1 MTKQASETFT
11 CPMHPQVEQAVFG
24 DCPLCGMA
32 LEPKDAPPA
41 TDAPNPEAVDFRRR
55 LLVACALAAPLMILH
70 LAPPLRESIGARAAL
85 WIEFAL
91 ATPVVFW
98 CGWPFLLRGARS
110 FVTGNLNMFS
120 LIGLGV
126 AAAWIFSAAAV
137 VAPGIFPSAFRGVDG
152 EVGAYFESAAMIIAL
167 VLLGQILE
175 LGARER
181 AGAAIRALL
190 DLTPKT
196 ARLVRP
202 DGGEEEIP
210 LAQARVGDC
219 LRARPGESIP
229 VDGEV
234 VEGRSAVDESMLS
247 GESIP
252 VEKSAGDFV
261 VGGSLNGDGGLVIE
275 ARRVGSETTLARI
288 VAMVAAAQRSRAPIQ
303 KVADAVAAWFVPA
316 VAAAAVLS
324 FLGWLI
330 WGPAP
335 AAGYGLVAAIS
346 VLIIACPCALGL
358 AAPVSVMTAVG
369 RGAQSGIL
377 IKNAET
383 LERFA
388 KTDTLVIDKTGTLT
402 LGKPRLAAVLPAAGF
417 DEAEL
422 LAVAAALERGSNH
435 PLAAAIVD
443 GAAARGISPAA
454 AADFQ
459 SIAGEG
465 VVGVV
470 GGRRCALGNAKM
482 AARFGLDGE
491 ALSRAVDARRGRDG
505 DVGGR
510 RRALG
515 GDDWGGR
522 SDQRIRGGGD
532 CGFARI
538 GISDHHG
545 DGRRAAHGAGGGGE
559 VGNRGRTGGAFA
571 SRQGG
576 TCRRFAGARAVGG
589 DGRRRRE
596 RRPGVG
602 ARGRGHC
609 DGRGGGRGDRG
620 GGRRFGE
627 RRLGGVGA
635 RASLG
640 AGGAFEHSAKLVFR
654 ADIQR
659 AGDSD
664 CGGSFV
670 SVFRRFV
677 VADRGRGG
685 DEHVVGFCRRQR
697 AAPARGENRRLI
709 RRLFCACFA
718 VRDPTDDE
726 QNNGI
731 NHLRTKNAR
740 HRNRNQRRNCPRC
753 FRSPSARD
761 S

>member
-11 CPMHPQVEQAVFG
+11 CPMHPQVEQAGFG

-41 TDAPNPEAVDFRRR
+41 TDAPNPEAIDFRRR
-55 LLVACALAAPLMILH
+55 LLVACALSAPLMILH

-110 FVTGNLNMFS
+110 FATGNLNMFS

-137 VAPGIFPSAFRGVDG
+137 VAPEIFPSAFRGVDG

-210 LAQARVGDC
+210 LAQARVGDR
-219 LRARPGESIP
+219 LRARSGESIP

-324 FLGWLI
+324 FLSWLI

-465 VVGVV
+465 VVGIV

-491 ALSRAVDARRGRDG
+491 ALSRAVDARRDAGET
-505 DVGGR
+505 VML
-510 RRALG
+510 AVV
-515 GDDWGGR
+515 
-522 SDQRIRGGGD
+522 
-532 CGFARI
+532 
-538 GISDHHG
+538 
-545 DGRRAAHGAGGGGE
+545 DGRWAGMIGVADPIKESAAAAIADL
-559 VGNRGRTGGAFA
+559 RGLGFSIIMATGDEPRT
-571 SRQGG
+571 
-576 TCRRFAGARAVGG
+576 ARAVAAKLGIADARAG
-589 DGRRRRE
+589 LSPADKAGL
-596 RRPGVG
+596 VADLQ
-602 ARGRGHC
+602 ARGRSVAMAG
-609 DGRGGGRGDRG
+609 DGVNDAPALARADAGIAMGAGADAAIEAAGVALAKGDLAALARA
-620 GGRRFGE
+620 
-627 RRLGGVGA
+627 RRLA
-635 RASLG
+635 RAALSNIRQNLFFALIYNALG
-640 AGGAFEHSAKLVFR
+640 IPIAAGVLYPFFGVLLSPIVAAAAMSM
-654 ADIQR
+654 
-659 AGDSD
+659 S
-664 CGGSFV
+664 SV
-670 SVFRRFV
+670 SV
-677 VADRGRGG
+677 
-685 DEHVVGFCRRQR
+685 VGNALRLR
-697 AAPARGENRRLI
+697 AAKIDG
-709 RRLFCACFA
+709 
-718 VRDPTDDE
+718 
-726 QNNGI
+726 
-731 NHLRTKNAR
+731 
-740 HRNRNQRRNCPRC
+740 
-753 FRSPSARD
+753 
-761 S
+761 

>member
-11 CPMHPQVEQAVFG
+11 CPMHPQVEQAGFG

-41 TDAPNPEAVDFRRR
+41 TDAPNPEAIDFRRR
-55 LLVACALAAPLMILH
+55 LLVACALSAPLMILH

-491 ALSRAVDARRGRDG
+491 ALSRAVDARRDAGET
-505 DVGGR
+505 VML
-510 RRALG
+510 AVV
-515 GDDWGGR
+515 
-522 SDQRIRGGGD
+522 
-532 CGFARI
+532 
-538 GISDHHG
+538 
-545 DGRRAAHGAGGGGE
+545 DGRWAGMIGVADPIKESAAAAIADL
-559 VGNRGRTGGAFA
+559 RGLGFRIIMATGDEPRT
-571 SRQGG
+571 
-576 TCRRFAGARAVGG
+576 ARAVAAKLGIADARAG
-589 DGRRRRE
+589 LSPADKAGL
-596 RRPGVG
+596 VADLQ
-602 ARGRGHC
+602 ARGRSVAMAG
-609 DGRGGGRGDRG
+609 DGVNDAPALARADAGIAMGAGADAAIEAAGVALAKGDLAALARA
-620 GGRRFGE
+620 
-627 RRLGGVGA
+627 RRLA
-635 RASLG
+635 RAALSNIRQNLFFALIYNALG
-640 AGGAFEHSAKLVFR
+640 IPIAAGVLYPFFGVLLSPIVAAAAMSM
-654 ADIQR
+654 
-659 AGDSD
+659 S
-664 CGGSFV
+664 SV
-670 SVFRRFV
+670 SV
-677 VADRGRGG
+677 
-685 DEHVVGFCRRQR
+685 VGNALRLR
-697 AAPARGENRRLI
+697 AAKIDG
-709 RRLFCACFA
+709 
-718 VRDPTDDE
+718 
-726 QNNGI
+726 
-731 NHLRTKNAR
+731 
-740 HRNRNQRRNCPRC
+740 
-753 FRSPSARD
+753 
-761 S
+761 

>member
-110 FVTGNLNMFS
+110 FATGNLNMFS

-229 VDGEV
+229 VDGQV

-316 VAAAAVLS
+316 VAVAAVLS

-470 GGRRCALGNAKM
+470 GDRRCALGNAKM

-491 ALSRAVDARRGRDG
+491 ALSRAVDARRDAGET
-505 DVGGR
+505 VML
-510 RRALG
+510 AVV
-515 GDDWGGR
+515 
-522 SDQRIRGGGD
+522 
-532 CGFARI
+532 
-538 GISDHHG
+538 
-545 DGRRAAHGAGGGGE
+545 DGRWAGMIGVADPIKESAAAAIADL
-559 VGNRGRTGGAFA
+559 RGLGFSIIMATGDEPRT
-571 SRQGG
+571 
-576 TCRRFAGARAVGG
+576 ARAVAAKLGIADARAG
-589 DGRRRRE
+589 LSPADKAGL
-596 RRPGVG
+596 VADLQ
-602 ARGRGHC
+602 ARGRSVAMAG
-609 DGRGGGRGDRG
+609 DGVNDAPALARADAGIAMGAGADAAIEAAGVALAKGDLAALARA
-620 GGRRFGE
+620 
-627 RRLGGVGA
+627 RRLA
-635 RASLG
+635 RAALSNIRQNLFFALIYNALG
-640 AGGAFEHSAKLVFR
+640 IPIAAGILYPFFGVLLSPIVAAAAMSM
-654 ADIQR
+654 
-659 AGDSD
+659 S
-664 CGGSFV
+664 SV
-670 SVFRRFV
+670 SV
-677 VADRGRGG
+677 
-685 DEHVVGFCRRQR
+685 VGNALRLR
-697 AAPARGENRRLI
+697 AVKIDG
-709 RRLFCACFA
+709 
-718 VRDPTDDE
+718 
-726 QNNGI
+726 
-731 NHLRTKNAR
+731 
-740 HRNRNQRRNCPRC
+740 
-753 FRSPSARD
+753 
-761 S
+761 

>member
-55 LLVACALAAPLMILH
+55 LLVACALSAPLMILH

-110 FVTGNLNMFS
+110 FATGNLNMFS

-303 KVADAVAAWFVPA
+303 KVADAAAAWFVPA

-454 AADFQ
+454 ATDFQ

-491 ALSRAVDARRGRDG
+491 ALSRAVDARRDAGET
-505 DVGGR
+505 VML
-510 RRALG
+510 AVV
-515 GDDWGGR
+515 
-522 SDQRIRGGGD
+522 
-532 CGFARI
+532 
-538 GISDHHG
+538 
-545 DGRRAAHGAGGGGE
+545 DGRWAGMIGVADPIKESAAAAIADL
-559 VGNRGRTGGAFA
+559 RGLGFRIIMATGDEPRT
-571 SRQGG
+571 
-576 TCRRFAGARAVGG
+576 ARAVAAKLGIADARAG
-589 DGRRRRE
+589 LSPADKAGL
-596 RRPGVG
+596 VADLQ
-602 ARGRGHC
+602 ARGRSVAMAG
-609 DGRGGGRGDRG
+609 DGVNDAPALARADAGIAMGAGADAAIEAAGVALAKGDLAALARA
-620 GGRRFGE
+620 
-627 RRLGGVGA
+627 RRLA
-635 RASLG
+635 RAALSNIRQNLFFALIYNALG
-640 AGGAFEHSAKLVFR
+640 IPIAAGVLYPFFGVLLSPIVAAAAMSM
-654 ADIQR
+654 
-659 AGDSD
+659 S
-664 CGGSFV
+664 SV
-670 SVFRRFV
+670 SV
-677 VADRGRGG
+677 
-685 DEHVVGFCRRQR
+685 VGNALRLR
-697 AAPARGENRRLI
+697 AAKIDG
-709 RRLFCACFA
+709 
-718 VRDPTDDE
+718 
-726 QNNGI
+726 
-731 NHLRTKNAR
+731 
-740 HRNRNQRRNCPRC
+740 
-753 FRSPSARD
+753 
-761 S
+761 

>member
-1 MTKQASETFT
+1 MTKHTSGTFT

-55 LLVACALAAPLMILH
+55 LLVACALSAPLMILH

-110 FVTGNLNMFS
+110 FATGNLNMFS

-137 VAPGIFPSAFRGVDG
+137 VAPGVFPSAFRGVDG

-219 LRARPGESIP
+219 LRACPGESIP

-303 KVADAVAAWFVPA
+303 KVADAAAAWFVPA

-324 FLGWLI
+324 FLGWLV

-417 DEAEL
+417 DESEL
-422 LAVAAALERGSNH
+422 LTVAAALERGSNH

-454 AADFQ
+454 ATDFQ

-465 VVGVV
+465 VVGIV
-470 GGRRCALGNAKM
+470 GNRRCALGNAKM

-491 ALSRAVDARRGRDG
+491 ALSRAVDARRDAGETVMLAVVDGR
-505 DVGGR
+505 
-510 RRALG
+510 
-515 GDDWGGR
+515 WGGMIGVADPIKESAAAAIADLR
-522 SDQRIRGGGD
+522 GLGFRIIMATGD
-532 CGFARI
+532 
-538 GISDHHG
+538 
-545 DGRRAAHGAGGGGE
+545 E
-559 VGNRGRTGGAFA
+559 PRT
-571 SRQGG
+571 
-576 TCRRFAGARAVGG
+576 ARAVAAKLGIADARAG
-589 DGRRRRE
+589 LSPADKAE
-596 RRPGVG
+596 LVADLQ
-602 ARGRGHC
+602 ARGRSVAMAG
-609 DGRGGGRGDRG
+609 DGVNDAPALARADAGIAMGAGADAAIEAAGVALAKGDLAALARA
-620 GGRRFGE
+620 
-627 RRLGGVGA
+627 RRLA
-635 RASLG
+635 RAALSNIRQNLFFALIYNALG
-640 AGGAFEHSAKLVFR
+640 IPIAAGVLYPFFGVLLSPIVAAAAMSM
-654 ADIQR
+654 
-659 AGDSD
+659 S
-664 CGGSFV
+664 SV
-670 SVFRRFV
+670 SV
-677 VADRGRGG
+677 
-685 DEHVVGFCRRQR
+685 VGNALRLR
-697 AAPARGENRRLI
+697 AAKIDG
-709 RRLFCACFA
+709 
-718 VRDPTDDE
+718 
-726 QNNGI
+726 
-731 NHLRTKNAR
+731 
-740 HRNRNQRRNCPRC
+740 
-753 FRSPSARD
+753 
-761 S
+761 

>member
-11 CPMHPQVEQAVFG
+11 CPMHPQVEQAGFG

-41 TDAPNPEAVDFRRR
+41 TDAPNPEAIDFRRR

-110 FVTGNLNMFS
+110 FATGNLNMFS

-454 AADFQ
+454 ATDFQ

-465 VVGVV
+465 VVGIV
-470 GGRRCALGNAKM
+470 GDRRCALGNAKM

-491 ALSRAVDARRGRDG
+491 ALSRAVDARRDAGET
-505 DVGGR
+505 VML
-510 RRALG
+510 AVV
-515 GDDWGGR
+515 
-522 SDQRIRGGGD
+522 
-532 CGFARI
+532 
-538 GISDHHG
+538 
-545 DGRRAAHGAGGGGE
+545 DGRWAGMIGVADPIKESAAAAIADL
-559 VGNRGRTGGAFA
+559 RGLGFSIIMATGDEPRT
-571 SRQGG
+571 
-576 TCRRFAGARAVGG
+576 ARAVAAKLGIADARAG
-589 DGRRRRE
+589 LSPADKAGL
-596 RRPGVG
+596 VADLQ
-602 ARGRGHC
+602 ARGRSVAMAG
-609 DGRGGGRGDRG
+609 DGVNDAPALARADAGIAMGAGADAAIEAAGVALAKGDLAALARA
-620 GGRRFGE
+620 
-627 RRLGGVGA
+627 RRLA
-635 RASLG
+635 RAALSNIRQNLFFALIYNALG
-640 AGGAFEHSAKLVFR
+640 IPIAAGVLYPFFGVLLSPIVAAAAMSM
-654 ADIQR
+654 
-659 AGDSD
+659 S
-664 CGGSFV
+664 SV
-670 SVFRRFV
+670 SV
-677 VADRGRGG
+677 
-685 DEHVVGFCRRQR
+685 VGNALRLR
-697 AAPARGENRRLI
+697 AVKIDG
-709 RRLFCACFA
+709 
-718 VRDPTDDE
+718 
-726 QNNGI
+726 
-731 NHLRTKNAR
+731 
-740 HRNRNQRRNCPRC
+740 
-753 FRSPSARD
+753 
-761 S
+761 

>member
-1 MTKQASETFT
+1 MTKQARETFT
-11 CPMHPQVEQAVFG
+11 CPMHPQVEQAGFG

-41 TDAPNPEAVDFRRR
+41 TDAPNPEAIDFRRR
-55 LLVACALAAPLMILH
+55 LLVACALSVPLMILH

-234 VEGRSAVDESMLS
+234 VEGCSAVDESMLS

-303 KVADAVAAWFVPA
+303 KVADAAAAWFVPA

-402 LGKPRLAAVLPAAGF
+402 AWQAAAGGGF
-417 DEAEL
+417 TGGGIR
-422 LAVAAALERGSNH
+422 RGGTSGRRRRF
-435 PLAAAIVD
+435 
-443 GAAARGISPAA
+443 GARIESSVGGGDCRWRGGARDFARGG
-454 AADFQ
+454 DGF
-459 SIAGEG
+459 SIDRGRRRCRGCRRPPLRARQRENGGAFRIGRRG
-465 VVGVV
+465 VVAR
-470 GGRRCALGNAKM
+470 RRCAP
-482 AARFGLDGE
+482 
-491 ALSRAVDARRGRDG
+491 RRGRDG

-515 GDDWGGR
+515 GNDWGGR

-532 CGFARI
+532 RGFARI
-538 GISDHHG
+538 GIFGSSW
-545 DGRRAAHGAGGGGE
+545 RRATSRAR
-559 VGNRGRTGGAFA
+559 RGRWRRSWE
-571 SRQGG
+571 SRM
-576 TCRRFAGARAVGG
+576 
-589 DGRRRRE
+589 
-596 RRPGVG
+596 
-602 ARGRGHC
+602 RGRGFRRPTK
-609 DGRGGGRGDRG
+609 RGLSPICRRAGGRWRWP
-620 GGRRFGE
+620 E
-627 RRLGGVGA
+627 T
-635 RASLG
+635 
-640 AGGAFEHSAKLVFR
+640 E
-654 ADIQR
+654 
-659 AGDSD
+659 
-664 CGGSFV
+664 
-670 SVFRRFV
+670 
-677 VADRGRGG
+677 
-685 DEHVVGFCRRQR
+685 
-697 AAPARGENRRLI
+697 
-709 RRLFCACFA
+709 
-718 VRDPTDDE
+718 
-726 QNNGI
+726 
-731 NHLRTKNAR
+731 
-740 HRNRNQRRNCPRC
+740 
-753 FRSPSARD
+753 
-761 S
+761 

>member
-110 FVTGNLNMFS
+110 FATGNLNMFS

-229 VDGEV
+229 VDGQV

-454 AADFQ
+454 ATDFQ

-465 VVGVV
+465 VVGIV

-491 ALSRAVDARRGRDG
+491 ALSRAVDARRDAGET
-505 DVGGR
+505 VML
-510 RRALG
+510 AVV
-515 GDDWGGR
+515 
-522 SDQRIRGGGD
+522 
-532 CGFARI
+532 
-538 GISDHHG
+538 
-545 DGRRAAHGAGGGGE
+545 DGRWAGMIGVADPIKESAAAAIADL
-559 VGNRGRTGGAFA
+559 RGLGFRIIMATGDEPRT
-571 SRQGG
+571 
-576 TCRRFAGARAVGG
+576 ARAVAAKLGIADARAG
-589 DGRRRRE
+589 LSPADKAE
-596 RRPGVG
+596 LVADLQ
-602 ARGRGHC
+602 ARGRSVAMAG
-609 DGRGGGRGDRG
+609 DGVNDAPALARADAGIAMGAGADAAIEAAGVALAKGDLAALARA
-620 GGRRFGE
+620 
-627 RRLGGVGA
+627 RRLA
-635 RASLG
+635 RAALSNIRQNLFFALIYNALG
-640 AGGAFEHSAKLVFR
+640 IPIAAGVLYPFFGVLLSPIVAAAAMSM
-654 ADIQR
+654 
-659 AGDSD
+659 S
-664 CGGSFV
+664 SV
-670 SVFRRFV
+670 SV
-677 VADRGRGG
+677 
-685 DEHVVGFCRRQR
+685 VGNALRLR
-697 AAPARGENRRLI
+697 AAKIDG
-709 RRLFCACFA
+709 
-718 VRDPTDDE
+718 
-726 QNNGI
+726 
-731 NHLRTKNAR
+731 
-740 HRNRNQRRNCPRC
+740 
-753 FRSPSARD
+753 
-761 S
+761 

>member
-41 TDAPNPEAVDFRRR
+41 TDAPNPEAIDFRRR
-55 LLVACALAAPLMILH
+55 LLVACALSAPLMILH

-110 FVTGNLNMFS
+110 FATGNLNMFS

-247 GESIP
+247 GESIS

-261 VGGSLNGDGGLVIE
+261 VGGSLNGNGGLVIE

-324 FLGWLI
+324 FLGWLV

-465 VVGVV
+465 VVGIV
-470 GGRRCALGNAKM
+470 GNRRCALGNAKM

-491 ALSRAVDARRGRDG
+491 ALSRAVDARRDAGET
-505 DVGGR
+505 VML
-510 RRALG
+510 AVV
-515 GDDWGGR
+515 
-522 SDQRIRGGGD
+522 
-532 CGFARI
+532 
-538 GISDHHG
+538 
-545 DGRRAAHGAGGGGE
+545 DGRWAGMIGVADPIKESAAAAIADL
-559 VGNRGRTGGAFA
+559 RGLGFSIIMATGDEPRT
-571 SRQGG
+571 
-576 TCRRFAGARAVGG
+576 ARAVAAKLGIADARAG
-589 DGRRRRE
+589 LSPADKAGL
-596 RRPGVG
+596 VADLQ
-602 ARGRGHC
+602 ARGRSVAMAG
-609 DGRGGGRGDRG
+609 DGVNDAPALARADAGIAMGAGADAAIEAAGVALAKGDLAALARA
-620 GGRRFGE
+620 
-627 RRLGGVGA
+627 RRLA
-635 RASLG
+635 RAALSNIRQNLFFALIYNALG
-640 AGGAFEHSAKLVFR
+640 IPIAAGVLYPFFGVLLSPIVAAAAMSM
-654 ADIQR
+654 
-659 AGDSD
+659 S
-664 CGGSFV
+664 SV
-670 SVFRRFV
+670 SV
-677 VADRGRGG
+677 
-685 DEHVVGFCRRQR
+685 VGNALRLR
-697 AAPARGENRRLI
+697 AVKIDG
-709 RRLFCACFA
+709 
-718 VRDPTDDE
+718 
-726 QNNGI
+726 
-731 NHLRTKNAR
+731 
-740 HRNRNQRRNCPRC
+740 
-753 FRSPSARD
+753 
-761 S
+761 

>member
-32 LEPKDAPPA
+32 LEPKNAPPA
-41 TDAPNPEAVDFRRR
+41 LDAPNPEAIDFRRR
-55 LLVACALAAPLMILH
+55 LLVACALATPLMILH

-181 AGAAIRALL
+181 AGTAIRALL

-261 VGGSLNGDGGLVIE
+261 VGGSLNGDGGLVIK

-316 VAAAAVLS
+316 VAAAAILS
-324 FLGWLI
+324 FFGWLI
-330 WGPAP
+330 WGPVP

-491 ALSRAVDARRGRDG
+491 ALSRAVDARRDAGET
-505 DVGGR
+505 VML
-510 RRALG
+510 AVV
-515 GDDWGGR
+515 
-522 SDQRIRGGGD
+522 
-532 CGFARI
+532 
-538 GISDHHG
+538 
-545 DGRRAAHGAGGGGE
+545 DGRWAGMIGVADPIKESAAAAIADL
-559 VGNRGRTGGAFA
+559 RGLGFRIIMATGDEPRT
-571 SRQGG
+571 
-576 TCRRFAGARAVGG
+576 ARAVAAKLGIEDARAG
-589 DGRRRRE
+589 LSPADKAGL
-596 RRPGVG
+596 VADLQ
-602 ARGRGHC
+602 ARGRSVAMAG
-609 DGRGGGRGDRG
+609 DGVNDAPALARADAGIAMGAGADAAIEAAGVALAKGDLAALARA
-620 GGRRFGE
+620 
-627 RRLGGVGA
+627 RRLA
-635 RASLG
+635 RAALSNIRQNLFFALIYNALG
-640 AGGAFEHSAKLVFR
+640 IPIAAGVLYPFFGVLLSPIVAAAAMSM
-654 ADIQR
+654 
-659 AGDSD
+659 S
-664 CGGSFV
+664 SV
-670 SVFRRFV
+670 SV
-677 VADRGRGG
+677 
-685 DEHVVGFCRRQR
+685 VGNALRLR
-697 AAPARGENRRLI
+697 AAKIDG
-709 RRLFCACFA
+709 
-718 VRDPTDDE
+718 
-726 QNNGI
+726 
-731 NHLRTKNAR
+731 
-740 HRNRNQRRNCPRC
+740 
-753 FRSPSARD
+753 
-761 S
+761 

>member
-11 CPMHPQVEQAVFG
+11 CPMHPQVEQAGFG

-41 TDAPNPEAVDFRRR
+41 TDAPNPEAIDFRRR
-55 LLVACALAAPLMILH
+55 LLVACALATPLMILH

-229 VDGEV
+229 VDGQV

-330 WGPAP
+330 WGPVP

-388 KTDTLVIDKTGTLT
+388 KTDTLVIDKT
-402 LGKPRLAAVLPAAGF
+402 
-417 DEAEL
+417 EL
-422 LAVAAALERGSNH
+422 
-435 PLAAAIVD
+435 
-443 GAAARGISPAA
+443 
-454 AADFQ
+454 
-459 SIAGEG
+459 
-465 VVGVV
+465 
-470 GGRRCALGNAKM
+470 
-482 AARFGLDGE
+482 
-491 ALSRAVDARRGRDG
+491 
-505 DVGGR
+505 
-510 RRALG
+510 
-515 GDDWGGR
+515 
-522 SDQRIRGGGD
+522 
-532 CGFARI
+532 
-538 GISDHHG
+538 
-545 DGRRAAHGAGGGGE
+545 
-559 VGNRGRTGGAFA
+559 
-571 SRQGG
+571 
-576 TCRRFAGARAVGG
+576 
-589 DGRRRRE
+589 
-596 RRPGVG
+596 
-602 ARGRGHC
+602 
-609 DGRGGGRGDRG
+609 
-620 GGRRFGE
+620 
-627 RRLGGVGA
+627 
-635 RASLG
+635 
-640 AGGAFEHSAKLVFR
+640 
-654 ADIQR
+654 
-659 AGDSD
+659 
-664 CGGSFV
+664 
-670 SVFRRFV
+670 
-677 VADRGRGG
+677 
-685 DEHVVGFCRRQR
+685 
-697 AAPARGENRRLI
+697 
-709 RRLFCACFA
+709 
-718 VRDPTDDE
+718 
-726 QNNGI
+726 
-731 NHLRTKNAR
+731 
-740 HRNRNQRRNCPRC
+740 
-753 FRSPSARD
+753 
-761 S
+761 

>member
-1 MTKQASETFT
+1 MTKHTSETFT

-41 TDAPNPEAVDFRRR
+41 TDAPNPEAIDFRRR
-55 LLVACALAAPLMILH
+55 LLVACALSAPLMILH

-330 WGPAP
+330 WGPVP

-465 VVGVV
+465 VIGIV

-491 ALSRAVDARRGRDG
+491 ALSRAVDARRDAGET
-505 DVGGR
+505 VML
-510 RRALG
+510 AVV
-515 GDDWGGR
+515 
-522 SDQRIRGGGD
+522 
-532 CGFARI
+532 
-538 GISDHHG
+538 
-545 DGRRAAHGAGGGGE
+545 DGRWAGMIGVADPIKESAAAAIADL
-559 VGNRGRTGGAFA
+559 RGLGFRIIMATGDEPRT
-571 SRQGG
+571 
-576 TCRRFAGARAVGG
+576 ARAVAAKLGIADARAGLSPADKAGLVADLQAHGRSVAMAG
-589 DGRRRRE
+589 DGVNDAPALARADAGIAMGAGADAAIE
-596 RRPGVG
+596 AAGVALAKG
-602 ARGRGHC
+602 DLAALARA
-609 DGRGGGRGDRG
+609 
-620 GGRRFGE
+620 
-627 RRLGGVGA
+627 RRLA
-635 RASLG
+635 RAALSNIRQNLFFALIYNALG
-640 AGGAFEHSAKLVFR
+640 IPIAAGVLYPFFGVLLSPIVAAAAMSM
-654 ADIQR
+654 
-659 AGDSD
+659 S
-664 CGGSFV
+664 SV
-670 SVFRRFV
+670 SV
-677 VADRGRGG
+677 
-685 DEHVVGFCRRQR
+685 VGNALRLR
-697 AAPARGENRRLI
+697 AAKIDG
-709 RRLFCACFA
+709 
-718 VRDPTDDE
+718 
-726 QNNGI
+726 
-731 NHLRTKNAR
+731 
-740 HRNRNQRRNCPRC
+740 
-753 FRSPSARD
+753 
-761 S
+761 

>member
-11 CPMHPQVEQAVFG
+11 CPMHPQVEQAGFG

-41 TDAPNPEAVDFRRR
+41 TDAPNPEAIDFRRR

-110 FVTGNLNMFS
+110 FATGNLNMFS

-196 ARLVRP
+196 ARFVRP

-229 VDGEV
+229 VDGQV

-303 KVADAVAAWFVPA
+303 KVADAAAAWFVPA

-324 FLGWLI
+324 FLGWLV

-417 DEAEL
+417 DEVEL

-454 AADFQ
+454 ATDFQ

-465 VVGVV
+465 VIGIVGD
-470 GGRRCALGNAKM
+470 RRCALGNAKM

-491 ALSRAVDARRGRDG
+491 ALSRAVDARRDAGET
-505 DVGGR
+505 VML
-510 RRALG
+510 AVV
-515 GDDWGGR
+515 
-522 SDQRIRGGGD
+522 
-532 CGFARI
+532 
-538 GISDHHG
+538 
-545 DGRRAAHGAGGGGE
+545 DGRWAGMIGVADPIKESAAAAIADL
-559 VGNRGRTGGAFA
+559 RGLGFSIIMATGDEPRT
-571 SRQGG
+571 
-576 TCRRFAGARAVGG
+576 ARAVAAKLGIADARAG
-589 DGRRRRE
+589 LSPADKAGL
-596 RRPGVG
+596 VADLQ
-602 ARGRGHC
+602 ARGRSVAMAG
-609 DGRGGGRGDRG
+609 DGVNDAPALARADAGIAMGAGADAAIEAAGVALAKGDLAALARA
-620 GGRRFGE
+620 
-627 RRLGGVGA
+627 RRLA
-635 RASLG
+635 RAALSNIRQNLFFALIYNALG
-640 AGGAFEHSAKLVFR
+640 IPIAAGVLYPFFGVLLSPIVAAAAMSM
-654 ADIQR
+654 
-659 AGDSD
+659 S
-664 CGGSFV
+664 SV
-670 SVFRRFV
+670 SV
-677 VADRGRGG
+677 
-685 DEHVVGFCRRQR
+685 VGNALRLR
-697 AAPARGENRRLI
+697 AAKIDG
-709 RRLFCACFA
+709 
-718 VRDPTDDE
+718 
-726 QNNGI
+726 
-731 NHLRTKNAR
+731 
-740 HRNRNQRRNCPRC
+740 
-753 FRSPSARD
+753 
-761 S
+761 

>member
-70 LAPPLRESIGARAAL
+70 LAPPLRESIGARVAL

-229 VDGEV
+229 VDGQV

-454 AADFQ
+454 ATDFQ

-465 VVGVV
+465 VVGIV
-470 GGRRCALGNAKM
+470 GNRRCALGNAKM

-491 ALSRAVDARRGRDG
+491 ALSRAVDARRDAGET
-505 DVGGR
+505 VML
-510 RRALG
+510 AVV
-515 GDDWGGR
+515 
-522 SDQRIRGGGD
+522 
-532 CGFARI
+532 
-538 GISDHHG
+538 
-545 DGRRAAHGAGGGGE
+545 DGRWAGMIGVADPIKESAAAAIADL
-559 VGNRGRTGGAFA
+559 RGLGFRIIMATGDEPRT
-571 SRQGG
+571 
-576 TCRRFAGARAVGG
+576 ARAVAAKLGIADARAG
-589 DGRRRRE
+589 LSPADKAE
-596 RRPGVG
+596 LVADLQ
-602 ARGRGHC
+602 ARGRSVAMAG
-609 DGRGGGRGDRG
+609 DGVNDAPALARADAGIAMGAGADAAIEAAGVALAKGDLAALARA
-620 GGRRFGE
+620 
-627 RRLGGVGA
+627 RRLA
-635 RASLG
+635 RAALSNIRQNLFFALIYNALG
-640 AGGAFEHSAKLVFR
+640 IPIAAGVLYPFFGVLLSPIVAAAAMSM
-654 ADIQR
+654 
-659 AGDSD
+659 S
-664 CGGSFV
+664 SV
-670 SVFRRFV
+670 SV
-677 VADRGRGG
+677 
-685 DEHVVGFCRRQR
+685 VGNALRLR
-697 AAPARGENRRLI
+697 AAKIDG
-709 RRLFCACFA
+709 
-718 VRDPTDDE
+718 
-726 QNNGI
+726 
-731 NHLRTKNAR
+731 
-740 HRNRNQRRNCPRC
+740 
-753 FRSPSARD
+753 
-761 S
+761 

>member
-11 CPMHPQVEQAVFG
+11 CPMHPQVEQAGFG

-32 LEPKDAPPA
+32 LESKDAPPA

-55 LLVACALAAPLMILH
+55 LLVACALSAPLMILH
-70 LAPPLRESIGARAAL
+70 LAPPLRESIGARVAL

-110 FVTGNLNMFS
+110 FATGNLNMFS

-261 VGGSLNGDGGLVIE
+261 VGGSLNGDGGLVIK
-275 ARRVGSETTLARI
+275 ARRVGRETTLARI

-491 ALSRAVDARRGRDG
+491 ALSRAVDARRDAGET
-505 DVGGR
+505 VML
-510 RRALG
+510 AVV
-515 GDDWGGR
+515 
-522 SDQRIRGGGD
+522 
-532 CGFARI
+532 
-538 GISDHHG
+538 
-545 DGRRAAHGAGGGGE
+545 DGRWAGMIGVADPIKESAAAAIADL
-559 VGNRGRTGGAFA
+559 RGLGFRIIMATGDEPRT
-571 SRQGG
+571 
-576 TCRRFAGARAVGG
+576 ARAVAAKLGIADARAG
-589 DGRRRRE
+589 LSPADKAGL
-596 RRPGVG
+596 VADLQ
-602 ARGRGHC
+602 ARGRSVAMAG
-609 DGRGGGRGDRG
+609 DGVNDAPALARADAGIAMGAGADAAIEAAGVALAKGDLAALARA
-620 GGRRFGE
+620 
-627 RRLGGVGA
+627 RRLA
-635 RASLG
+635 RAALSNIRQNLFFALIYNALG
-640 AGGAFEHSAKLVFR
+640 IPIAAGVLYPFFGVLLSPIVAAAAMSM
-654 ADIQR
+654 
-659 AGDSD
+659 S
-664 CGGSFV
+664 SV
-670 SVFRRFV
+670 SV
-677 VADRGRGG
+677 
-685 DEHVVGFCRRQR
+685 VGNALRLR
-697 AAPARGENRRLI
+697 AAKIDG
-709 RRLFCACFA
+709 
-718 VRDPTDDE
+718 
-726 QNNGI
+726 
-731 NHLRTKNAR
+731 
-740 HRNRNQRRNCPRC
+740 
-753 FRSPSARD
+753 
-761 S
+761 

>member
-11 CPMHPQVEQAVFG
+11 CPMHPQVEQAGFG

-55 LLVACALAAPLMILH
+55 LLVACALSAPLMILH

-110 FVTGNLNMFS
+110 FATGNLNMFS

-303 KVADAVAAWFVPA
+303 KVADAAAAWFVPA

-417 DEAEL
+417 DESEL

-491 ALSRAVDARRGRDG
+491 ALSRAVDARRDAGETVMLAVVDGR
-505 DVGGR
+505 
-510 RRALG
+510 
-515 GDDWGGR
+515 WGGMIGVADPIKE
-522 SDQRIRGGGD
+522 SAAAAIADLRGLGFSIIMATGD
-532 CGFARI
+532 
-538 GISDHHG
+538 
-545 DGRRAAHGAGGGGE
+545 E
-559 VGNRGRTGGAFA
+559 PRT
-571 SRQGG
+571 
-576 TCRRFAGARAVGG
+576 ARAVAAKLGIADARAG
-589 DGRRRRE
+589 LSPADKAE
-596 RRPGVG
+596 LVADLQ
-602 ARGRGHC
+602 ARGRSVAMAG
-609 DGRGGGRGDRG
+609 DGVNDAPALARADAGIAMGAGADAAIEAAGVALAKGDLAALARA
-620 GGRRFGE
+620 
-627 RRLGGVGA
+627 RRLA
-635 RASLG
+635 RAALSNIRQNLFFALIYNALG
-640 AGGAFEHSAKLVFR
+640 IPIAAGVLYPFFGVLLSPIVAAAAMSM
-654 ADIQR
+654 
-659 AGDSD
+659 S
-664 CGGSFV
+664 SV
-670 SVFRRFV
+670 SV
-677 VADRGRGG
+677 
-685 DEHVVGFCRRQR
+685 VGNALRLR
-697 AAPARGENRRLI
+697 AVKI
-709 RRLFCACFA
+709 
-718 VRDPTDDE
+718 DDFSK
-726 QNNGI
+726 
-731 NHLRTKNAR
+731 R
-740 HRNRNQRRNCPRC
+740 
-753 FRSPSARD
+753 
-761 S
+761 

>member
-1 MTKQASETFT
+1 MTKHTSETFT

-41 TDAPNPEAVDFRRR
+41 TDAPNPEAIDFRRR
-55 LLVACALAAPLMILH
+55 LLVACALSAPLMILH

-219 LRARPGESIP
+219 LRVRPGESIP

-303 KVADAVAAWFVPA
+303 KVADAAAAWFVPA

-491 ALSRAVDARRGRDG
+491 ALSRAVDARRDAGET
-505 DVGGR
+505 VML
-510 RRALG
+510 AVV
-515 GDDWGGR
+515 
-522 SDQRIRGGGD
+522 
-532 CGFARI
+532 
-538 GISDHHG
+538 
-545 DGRRAAHGAGGGGE
+545 DGRWAGMIGVADPIKESAAAAIADL
-559 VGNRGRTGGAFA
+559 RGLGFRIIMATGDEPRT
-571 SRQGG
+571 
-576 TCRRFAGARAVGG
+576 ARAVAAKLGIEDARAG
-589 DGRRRRE
+589 LSPADKAE
-596 RRPGVG
+596 LVADLQ
-602 ARGRGHC
+602 ARGRSVAMAG
-609 DGRGGGRGDRG
+609 DGVNDAPALARADAGIAMGAGADAAIEAAGVALAKGDLAALARA
-620 GGRRFGE
+620 
-627 RRLGGVGA
+627 RRLA
-635 RASLG
+635 RAALSNIRQNLFFALIYNALG
-640 AGGAFEHSAKLVFR
+640 IPIAAGVLYPFFGVLLSPIVAAAAMSM
-654 ADIQR
+654 
-659 AGDSD
+659 S
-664 CGGSFV
+664 SV
-670 SVFRRFV
+670 SV
-677 VADRGRGG
+677 
-685 DEHVVGFCRRQR
+685 VGNALRLR
-697 AAPARGENRRLI
+697 AAKIDG
-709 RRLFCACFA
+709 
-718 VRDPTDDE
+718 
-726 QNNGI
+726 
-731 NHLRTKNAR
+731 
-740 HRNRNQRRNCPRC
+740 
-753 FRSPSARD
+753 
-761 S
+761 

>member
-41 TDAPNPEAVDFRRR
+41 TDAPNPEAVDFCRR
-55 LLVACALAAPLMILH
+55 LLVACALSAPLMILH
-70 LAPPLRESIGARAAL
+70 LASPLRESIGARAAL

-110 FVTGNLNMFS
+110 FATGNLNMFS

-229 VDGEV
+229 VDGQV

-303 KVADAVAAWFVPA
+303 KVADAAAAWFVPA

-324 FLGWLI
+324 FLGWLV

-454 AADFQ
+454 ATDFQ

-465 VVGVV
+465 VVGIV

-491 ALSRAVDARRGRDG
+491 ALSRAVDARRDAGET
-505 DVGGR
+505 VML
-510 RRALG
+510 AVV
-515 GDDWGGR
+515 
-522 SDQRIRGGGD
+522 
-532 CGFARI
+532 
-538 GISDHHG
+538 
-545 DGRRAAHGAGGGGE
+545 DGRWAGMIGVADPIKESAAAAIADL
-559 VGNRGRTGGAFA
+559 RGLGFSIIMATGDEPRT
-571 SRQGG
+571 
-576 TCRRFAGARAVGG
+576 ARAVAAKLGIADARAG
-589 DGRRRRE
+589 LSPADKAE
-596 RRPGVG
+596 LVADLQ
-602 ARGRGHC
+602 ARGRSVAMAG
-609 DGRGGGRGDRG
+609 DGVNDAPALARADAGIAMGAGADAAIEAAGVALAKGDLAALARA
-620 GGRRFGE
+620 
-627 RRLGGVGA
+627 RRLA
-635 RASLG
+635 RAALSNIRQNLFFALIYNALG
-640 AGGAFEHSAKLVFR
+640 IPIAAGVLYPFFGILLSPIVAAAAMSM
-654 ADIQR
+654 
-659 AGDSD
+659 S
-664 CGGSFV
+664 SV
-670 SVFRRFV
+670 SV
-677 VADRGRGG
+677 
-685 DEHVVGFCRRQR
+685 VGNALRLR
-697 AAPARGENRRLI
+697 AAKIDG
-709 RRLFCACFA
+709 
-718 VRDPTDDE
+718 
-726 QNNGI
+726 
-731 NHLRTKNAR
+731 
-740 HRNRNQRRNCPRC
+740 
-753 FRSPSARD
+753 
-761 S
+761 

>member
-1 MTKQASETFT
+1 MTKHTSETFT

-41 TDAPNPEAVDFRRR
+41 TDAPNPEAIDFRRR

-91 ATPVVFW
+91 ATPIVFW

-229 VDGEV
+229 VDGQV

-316 VAAAAVLS
+316 VAVAAVLS
-324 FLGWLI
+324 FLGWLV

-443 GAAARGISPAA
+443 GATARGISPAA

-470 GGRRCALGNAKM
+470 GNRRCALGNAKM

-491 ALSRAVDARRGRDG
+491 ALSRAVDARRDAGET
-505 DVGGR
+505 VML
-510 RRALG
+510 AVV
-515 GDDWGGR
+515 
-522 SDQRIRGGGD
+522 
-532 CGFARI
+532 
-538 GISDHHG
+538 
-545 DGRRAAHGAGGGGE
+545 DGRWAGMIGVADPIKESAAAAIADL
-559 VGNRGRTGGAFA
+559 RGLGFSIIMATGDEPRT
-571 SRQGG
+571 
-576 TCRRFAGARAVGG
+576 ARAVAAKLGIADARAGLSPADKAELVADLQAHGRSVAMAG
-589 DGRRRRE
+589 DGVNDAPALARADAGIAMGAGADAAIE
-596 RRPGVG
+596 AAGVALAKG
-602 ARGRGHC
+602 DLAALARA
-609 DGRGGGRGDRG
+609 
-620 GGRRFGE
+620 
-627 RRLGGVGA
+627 RRLA
-635 RASLG
+635 RAALSNIRQNLFFALIYNALG
-640 AGGAFEHSAKLVFR
+640 IPIAAGVLYPFFGVLLSPIVAAAAMSM
-654 ADIQR
+654 
-659 AGDSD
+659 S
-664 CGGSFV
+664 SV
-670 SVFRRFV
+670 SV
-677 VADRGRGG
+677 
-685 DEHVVGFCRRQR
+685 VGNALRLR
-697 AAPARGENRRLI
+697 AVKIDG
-709 RRLFCACFA
+709 
-718 VRDPTDDE
+718 
-726 QNNGI
+726 
-731 NHLRTKNAR
+731 
-740 HRNRNQRRNCPRC
+740 
-753 FRSPSARD
+753 
-761 S
+761 

>member
-41 TDAPNPEAVDFRRR
+41 TDAPNPESIDFRRR

-137 VAPGIFPSAFRGVDG
+137 VAPGIFPSAFRGIDG

-261 VGGSLNGDGGLVIE
+261 VGGSLNGDGGLVIK

-491 ALSRAVDARRGRDG
+491 ALSRAVDARRDAGET
-505 DVGGR
+505 VML
-510 RRALG
+510 AVV
-515 GDDWGGR
+515 
-522 SDQRIRGGGD
+522 
-532 CGFARI
+532 
-538 GISDHHG
+538 
-545 DGRRAAHGAGGGGE
+545 DGRWAGMIGVADPIKESAAAAIADL
-559 VGNRGRTGGAFA
+559 RGLGFRIIMATGDEPRT
-571 SRQGG
+571 
-576 TCRRFAGARAVGG
+576 ARAVAAKLGIADARAG
-589 DGRRRRE
+589 LSPADKAGL
-596 RRPGVG
+596 VADLQ
-602 ARGRGHC
+602 ARGRSVAMAG
-609 DGRGGGRGDRG
+609 DGVNDAPALARADAGIAMGAGADAAIEAAGVALAKGDLAALARA
-620 GGRRFGE
+620 
-627 RRLGGVGA
+627 RRLA
-635 RASLG
+635 RAALSNIRQNLFFALIYNALG
-640 AGGAFEHSAKLVFR
+640 IPIAAGVLYPFFGVLLSPIVAAAAMSM
-654 ADIQR
+654 
-659 AGDSD
+659 S
-664 CGGSFV
+664 SV
-670 SVFRRFV
+670 SV
-677 VADRGRGG
+677 
-685 DEHVVGFCRRQR
+685 VGNALRLR
-697 AAPARGENRRLI
+697 AVKIDG
-709 RRLFCACFA
+709 
-718 VRDPTDDE
+718 
-726 QNNGI
+726 
-731 NHLRTKNAR
+731 
-740 HRNRNQRRNCPRC
+740 
-753 FRSPSARD
+753 
-761 S
+761 

>member
-1 MTKQASETFT
+1 MTKHTSETFT
-11 CPMHPQVEQAVFG
+11 CPMHPQVEQAGFG

-41 TDAPNPEAVDFRRR
+41 TDAPNPEAIDFRRR
-55 LLVACALAAPLMILH
+55 LLVACALATPLMILH

-110 FVTGNLNMFS
+110 FATGNLNMFS

-417 DEAEL
+417 DESEL

-465 VVGVV
+465 VVGIV

-491 ALSRAVDARRGRDG
+491 ALSRAVDARRDAGET
-505 DVGGR
+505 VML
-510 RRALG
+510 AVV
-515 GDDWGGR
+515 
-522 SDQRIRGGGD
+522 
-532 CGFARI
+532 
-538 GISDHHG
+538 
-545 DGRRAAHGAGGGGE
+545 DGRWAGMIGVADPIKESAAAAIADL
-559 VGNRGRTGGAFA
+559 RGLGFRIIMATGDEPRT
-571 SRQGG
+571 
-576 TCRRFAGARAVGG
+576 ARAVAAKLGIADARAG
-589 DGRRRRE
+589 LSPADKAE
-596 RRPGVG
+596 LVADLQ
-602 ARGRGHC
+602 ARGRSVAMAG
-609 DGRGGGRGDRG
+609 DGVNDAPALARADAGIAMGAGADAAIEAAGVALAKGDLAALARA
-620 GGRRFGE
+620 
-627 RRLGGVGA
+627 RRLA
-635 RASLG
+635 RAALSNIRQNLFFALIYNALG
-640 AGGAFEHSAKLVFR
+640 IPIAAGVLYPFFGVLLSPIVAAAAMSM
-654 ADIQR
+654 
-659 AGDSD
+659 S
-664 CGGSFV
+664 SV
-670 SVFRRFV
+670 SV
-677 VADRGRGG
+677 
-685 DEHVVGFCRRQR
+685 VGNALRLR
-697 AAPARGENRRLI
+697 AAKIDG
-709 RRLFCACFA
+709 
-718 VRDPTDDE
+718 
-726 QNNGI
+726 
-731 NHLRTKNAR
+731 
-740 HRNRNQRRNCPRC
+740 
-753 FRSPSARD
+753 
-761 S
+761 

>member
-1 MTKQASETFT
+1 MTKHTSETFT
-11 CPMHPQVEQAVFG
+11 CPMHPQVEQAGFG

-41 TDAPNPEAVDFRRR
+41 TDAPNPEAIDFRRR
-55 LLVACALAAPLMILH
+55 LLVACALSAPLMILH

-261 VGGSLNGDGGLVIE
+261 VGGSLNGDGGLVIK

-402 LGKPRLAAVLPAAGF
+402 LSKPRLAAVLPAAGF

-443 GAAARGISPAA
+443 GATARGISPAA

-470 GGRRCALGNAKM
+470 GDRRCALGNAKM

-491 ALSRAVDARRGRDG
+491 ALSRAVDARRDAGET
-505 DVGGR
+505 VML
-510 RRALG
+510 AVV
-515 GDDWGGR
+515 
-522 SDQRIRGGGD
+522 
-532 CGFARI
+532 
-538 GISDHHG
+538 
-545 DGRRAAHGAGGGGE
+545 DGRWAGMIGVADPIKESAAAAIADL
-559 VGNRGRTGGAFA
+559 RGLGFSIIMATGDEPRT
-571 SRQGG
+571 
-576 TCRRFAGARAVGG
+576 ARAVAAKLGIADARAG
-589 DGRRRRE
+589 LSPADKAGL
-596 RRPGVG
+596 VADLQ
-602 ARGRGHC
+602 ARGRSVAMAG
-609 DGRGGGRGDRG
+609 DGVNDAPALARADAGIAMGAGADAAIEAAGVALAKGDLAALARA
-620 GGRRFGE
+620 
-627 RRLGGVGA
+627 RRLA
-635 RASLG
+635 RAALSNIRQNLFFALIYNALG
-640 AGGAFEHSAKLVFR
+640 IPIAAGVLYPFFGVLLSPIVAAAAMSM
-654 ADIQR
+654 
-659 AGDSD
+659 S
-664 CGGSFV
+664 SV
-670 SVFRRFV
+670 SV
-677 VADRGRGG
+677 
-685 DEHVVGFCRRQR
+685 VGNALRLR
-697 AAPARGENRRLI
+697 AVKI
-709 RRLFCACFA
+709 
-718 VRDPTDDE
+718 
-726 QNNGI
+726 
-731 NHLRTKNAR
+731 
-740 HRNRNQRRNCPRC
+740 
-753 FRSPSARD
+753 D

>member
-11 CPMHPQVEQAVFG
+11 CPMHPQVEQAGFG

-41 TDAPNPEAVDFRRR
+41 TDAPNPEAIDFRRR
-55 LLVACALAAPLMILH
+55 LLVACALSAPLMILH

-181 AGAAIRALL
+181 AGTAIRALL

-275 ARRVGSETTLARI
+275 ARRVGRETTLARI

-324 FLGWLI
+324 FFGWLV

-454 AADFQ
+454 ATDFQ

-465 VVGVV
+465 VVGIV
-470 GGRRCALGNAKM
+470 GNRRCALGNAKM

-491 ALSRAVDARRGRDG
+491 TLSRAVDARRDAGET
-505 DVGGR
+505 VML
-510 RRALG
+510 AVV
-515 GDDWGGR
+515 
-522 SDQRIRGGGD
+522 
-532 CGFARI
+532 
-538 GISDHHG
+538 
-545 DGRRAAHGAGGGGE
+545 DGRWAGMIGVADPIKESAAAAIADL
-559 VGNRGRTGGAFA
+559 RGLGFRIIMATGDEPRT
-571 SRQGG
+571 
-576 TCRRFAGARAVGG
+576 ARAVAAKLGIADARAG
-589 DGRRRRE
+589 LSPADKAGL
-596 RRPGVG
+596 VADLQ
-602 ARGRGHC
+602 ARGRSVAMAG
-609 DGRGGGRGDRG
+609 DGVNDAPALALADAGIAMGAGADAAIEAAGVALAKGDLAALARA
-620 GGRRFGE
+620 
-627 RRLGGVGA
+627 RRLA
-635 RASLG
+635 RAALSNIRQNLFFALIYNALG
-640 AGGAFEHSAKLVFR
+640 IPIAAGVLYPFFGVLLSPIVAAAAMSM
-654 ADIQR
+654 
-659 AGDSD
+659 S
-664 CGGSFV
+664 SV
-670 SVFRRFV
+670 SV
-677 VADRGRGG
+677 
-685 DEHVVGFCRRQR
+685 VGNALRLR
-697 AAPARGENRRLI
+697 AAKIDG
-709 RRLFCACFA
+709 
-718 VRDPTDDE
+718 
-726 QNNGI
+726 
-731 NHLRTKNAR
+731 
-740 HRNRNQRRNCPRC
+740 
-753 FRSPSARD
+753 
-761 S
+761 

>member
-1 MTKQASETFT
+1 MTKHTSETFT

-41 TDAPNPEAVDFRRR
+41 TDAPNPEAIDFRRR
-55 LLVACALAAPLMILH
+55 LLVACALSAPLMILH

-85 WIEFAL
+85 WIECAL

-229 VDGEV
+229 VDGQV

-303 KVADAVAAWFVPA
+303 KVADAAAAWFVPA

-443 GAAARGISPAA
+443 GATARGISPAA
-454 AADFQ
+454 ATDFQ

-470 GGRRCALGNAKM
+470 GDRRCALGNAKM

-491 ALSRAVDARRGRDG
+491 ALSRAVDARRDAGETVMLAVVDG
-505 DVGGR
+505 CWAGMIGVADPIKESAAAAIADLRG
-510 RRALG
+510 LG
-515 GDDWGGR
+515 FRIIMATGD
-522 SDQRIRGGGD
+522 
-532 CGFARI
+532 
-538 GISDHHG
+538 
-545 DGRRAAHGAGGGGE
+545 E
-559 VGNRGRTGGAFA
+559 PRT
-571 SRQGG
+571 
-576 TCRRFAGARAVGG
+576 ARAVAAKLGIADARAG
-589 DGRRRRE
+589 LSPADKAGL
-596 RRPGVG
+596 VADLQ
-602 ARGRGHC
+602 ARGRSVAMAG
-609 DGRGGGRGDRG
+609 DGVNDAPALARADAGIAMGAGADAAIEAAGVALAKGDLAALARA
-620 GGRRFGE
+620 
-627 RRLGGVGA
+627 RRLA
-635 RASLG
+635 RAALSNIRQNLFFALIYNALG
-640 AGGAFEHSAKLVFR
+640 IPIAAGVLYPFFGVLLSPIVAAAAMSM
-654 ADIQR
+654 
-659 AGDSD
+659 S
-664 CGGSFV
+664 SV
-670 SVFRRFV
+670 SV
-677 VADRGRGG
+677 
-685 DEHVVGFCRRQR
+685 VGNALR
-697 AAPARGENRRLI
+697 
-709 RRLFCACFA
+709 
-718 VRDPTDDE
+718 
-726 QNNGI
+726 
-731 NHLRTKNAR
+731 LRTAKI
-740 HRNRNQRRNCPRC
+740 
-753 FRSPSARD
+753 D
-761 S
+761 G

>member
-55 LLVACALAAPLMILH
+55 LLVACALSAPLMILH
-70 LAPPLRESIGARAAL
+70 LVPPLRESIGARAAL

-110 FVTGNLNMFS
+110 FATGNLNMFS

-152 EVGAYFESAAMIIAL
+152 EVEAYFESAAMIIAL

-417 DEAEL
+417 DESEL

-454 AADFQ
+454 ATDFQ

-470 GGRRCALGNAKM
+470 GCRRCALGNAKM

-491 ALSRAVDARRGRDG
+491 ALSRAVDARRDAGET
-505 DVGGR
+505 VML
-510 RRALG
+510 AVV
-515 GDDWGGR
+515 
-522 SDQRIRGGGD
+522 
-532 CGFARI
+532 
-538 GISDHHG
+538 
-545 DGRRAAHGAGGGGE
+545 DGRWAGMIGVADPIKESAAAAIADL
-559 VGNRGRTGGAFA
+559 RGLGFSIIMATGDEPRT
-571 SRQGG
+571 
-576 TCRRFAGARAVGG
+576 ARAVAAKLGIADARAG
-589 DGRRRRE
+589 LSPADKAE
-596 RRPGVG
+596 LVADLQ
-602 ARGRGHC
+602 ARGRSVAMAG
-609 DGRGGGRGDRG
+609 DGVNDAPALARADAGIAMGAGADAAIEAAGVALAKGDLAALARARRLARAALSNIRQNLFFALIYNALG
-620 GGRRFGE
+620 IPIAAGVLYPFFGVLLSPIVAAAAMSMSSVSVVGNALRLRAARFG
-627 RRLGGVGA
+627 GYSV
-635 RASLG
+635 RALLC
-640 AGGAFEHSAKLVFR
+640 A
-654 ADIQR
+654 IQPMTSKIT
-659 AGDSD
+659 G
-664 CGGSFV
+664 
-670 SVFRRFV
+670 
-677 VADRGRGG
+677 
-685 DEHVVGFCRRQR
+685 
-697 AAPARGENRRLI
+697 
-709 RRLFCACFA
+709 
-718 VRDPTDDE
+718 
-726 QNNGI
+726 
-731 NHLRTKNAR
+731 
-740 HRNRNQRRNCPRC
+740 
-753 FRSPSARD
+753 
-761 S
+761 

>member
-1 MTKQASETFT
+1 MTKQARETFT
-11 CPMHPQVEQAVFG
+11 CPMHPQVEQVGFG

-41 TDAPNPEAVDFRRR
+41 TDAPNPEAIDFRRR
-55 LLVACALAAPLMILH
+55 LLVACALSTPLMILH
-70 LAPPLRESIGARAAL
+70 LAPPLRESIGARVAL

-324 FLGWLI
+324 FLGWLV

-454 AADFQ
+454 ATDFQ

-465 VVGVV
+465 VVGIV
-470 GGRRCALGNAKM
+470 GNRRCALGNAKM

-491 ALSRAVDARRGRDG
+491 ALSRAVDARRDAGET
-505 DVGGR
+505 VML
-510 RRALG
+510 AVV
-515 GDDWGGR
+515 
-522 SDQRIRGGGD
+522 
-532 CGFARI
+532 
-538 GISDHHG
+538 
-545 DGRRAAHGAGGGGE
+545 DGRWAGMIGVADPIKESAAAAIADL
-559 VGNRGRTGGAFA
+559 RGLGFRIIMATGDEPRT
-571 SRQGG
+571 
-576 TCRRFAGARAVGG
+576 ARAVAAKLGIADARAG
-589 DGRRRRE
+589 LSPADKAGL
-596 RRPGVG
+596 VADLQ
-602 ARGRGHC
+602 ARGRSVAMAG
-609 DGRGGGRGDRG
+609 DGVNDAPALARADAGIAMGAGADAAIEAAGVALAKGDLAALARA
-620 GGRRFGE
+620 
-627 RRLGGVGA
+627 RRLA
-635 RASLG
+635 RAALSNIRQNLFFALIYNALG
-640 AGGAFEHSAKLVFR
+640 IPIAAGVLYPFFGVLLSPIVAAAAMSM
-654 ADIQR
+654 
-659 AGDSD
+659 S
-664 CGGSFV
+664 SV
-670 SVFRRFV
+670 SV
-677 VADRGRGG
+677 
-685 DEHVVGFCRRQR
+685 VGNALRLR
-697 AAPARGENRRLI
+697 AVKIDG
-709 RRLFCACFA
+709 
-718 VRDPTDDE
+718 
-726 QNNGI
+726 
-731 NHLRTKNAR
+731 
-740 HRNRNQRRNCPRC
+740 
-753 FRSPSARD
+753 
-761 S
+761 

>member
-1 MTKQASETFT
+1 MTKHTSETFT
-11 CPMHPQVEQAVFG
+11 CPMHPQVEQAGFG

-41 TDAPNPEAVDFRRR
+41 TDAPNPEAIDFRRR

-98 CGWPFLLRGARS
+98 CGWPFLLRGVRS
-110 FVTGNLNMFS
+110 FATGNLNMFS

-126 AAAWIFSAAAV
+126 AAAWIFSAASV

-324 FLGWLI
+324 FLGWLV

-417 DEAEL
+417 DESEL

-443 GAAARGISPAA
+443 GAAACGISPAA
-454 AADFQ
+454 AVDFQ

-465 VVGVV
+465 VVGIV

-491 ALSRAVDARRGRDG
+491 ALSRAVDARRDAGETVMLAVVDGR
-505 DVGGR
+505 
-510 RRALG
+510 
-515 GDDWGGR
+515 WGGMIGVADPIKESAAAAIADLR
-522 SDQRIRGGGD
+522 GLGFRIIMATGD
-532 CGFARI
+532 
-538 GISDHHG
+538 
-545 DGRRAAHGAGGGGE
+545 E
-559 VGNRGRTGGAFA
+559 PRT
-571 SRQGG
+571 
-576 TCRRFAGARAVGG
+576 ARAVAAKLGIADARAG
-589 DGRRRRE
+589 LSPADKAGL
-596 RRPGVG
+596 VADLQ
-602 ARGRGHC
+602 ARGRSVAMAG
-609 DGRGGGRGDRG
+609 DGVNDAPALARADAGIAMGAGADAAIEAAGVALAKGDLAALARA
-620 GGRRFGE
+620 
-627 RRLGGVGA
+627 RRLA
-635 RASLG
+635 RAALSNIRQNLFFALIYNALG
-640 AGGAFEHSAKLVFR
+640 IPIAAGVLYPFFGVLLSPIVAAAAMSM
-654 ADIQR
+654 
-659 AGDSD
+659 S
-664 CGGSFV
+664 SV
-670 SVFRRFV
+670 SV
-677 VADRGRGG
+677 
-685 DEHVVGFCRRQR
+685 VGNALRLR
-697 AAPARGENRRLI
+697 AAKIDG
-709 RRLFCACFA
+709 
-718 VRDPTDDE
+718 
-726 QNNGI
+726 
-731 NHLRTKNAR
+731 
-740 HRNRNQRRNCPRC
+740 
-753 FRSPSARD
+753 
-761 S
+761 

>member
-41 TDAPNPEAVDFRRR
+41 TDAPNPESIDFRRR
-55 LLVACALAAPLMILH
+55 LLVACALSAPLMILH

-110 FVTGNLNMFS
+110 FATGNLNMFS

-229 VDGEV
+229 VDGQV

-303 KVADAVAAWFVPA
+303 KVADAAAAWFVPA

-324 FLGWLI
+324 FLGWLL

-491 ALSRAVDARRGRDG
+491 ALSRAVDARRDAGET
-505 DVGGR
+505 VML
-510 RRALG
+510 AVV
-515 GDDWGGR
+515 
-522 SDQRIRGGGD
+522 
-532 CGFARI
+532 
-538 GISDHHG
+538 
-545 DGRRAAHGAGGGGE
+545 DGRWAGMIGVADPIKESAAAAIADL
-559 VGNRGRTGGAFA
+559 RGLGFSIIMATGDEPRT
-571 SRQGG
+571 
-576 TCRRFAGARAVGG
+576 ARAVAAKLGIADARAGLSPADKAGLVADLQAHGRSVAMAG
-589 DGRRRRE
+589 DGVNDAPALARADAGIAMGAGADAAIE
-596 RRPGVG
+596 AAGVALAKG
-602 ARGRGHC
+602 DLAALARA
-609 DGRGGGRGDRG
+609 
-620 GGRRFGE
+620 
-627 RRLGGVGA
+627 RRLA
-635 RASLG
+635 RAALSNIRQNLFFALIYNALG
-640 AGGAFEHSAKLVFR
+640 IPIAAGVLYPFFGVLLSPIVAAAAMSM
-654 ADIQR
+654 
-659 AGDSD
+659 S
-664 CGGSFV
+664 SV
-670 SVFRRFV
+670 SV
-677 VADRGRGG
+677 
-685 DEHVVGFCRRQR
+685 VGNALRLR
-697 AAPARGENRRLI
+697 AVKIDG
-709 RRLFCACFA
+709 
-718 VRDPTDDE
+718 
-726 QNNGI
+726 
-731 NHLRTKNAR
+731 
-740 HRNRNQRRNCPRC
+740 
-753 FRSPSARD
+753 
-761 S
+761 

>member
-11 CPMHPQVEQAVFG
+11 CPMHPQVEQAGFG

-41 TDAPNPEAVDFRRR
+41 TDAPNPEAIDFRRR

-110 FVTGNLNMFS
+110 FATGNLNMFS

-229 VDGEV
+229 VDGQV

-261 VGGSLNGDGGLVIE
+261 VGGSLNGDGGLVIK
-275 ARRVGSETTLARI
+275 ARRVGRETTLARI

-316 VAAAAVLS
+316 VVAAAVLS

-417 DEAEL
+417 DESEL

-465 VVGVV
+465 VVGIV

-491 ALSRAVDARRGRDG
+491 ALSRAVDARRDAGET
-505 DVGGR
+505 VML
-510 RRALG
+510 AVV
-515 GDDWGGR
+515 
-522 SDQRIRGGGD
+522 
-532 CGFARI
+532 
-538 GISDHHG
+538 
-545 DGRRAAHGAGGGGE
+545 DGRWAGMIGVADPIKESAAAAIADL
-559 VGNRGRTGGAFA
+559 RGLGFRIIMATGDEPRT
-571 SRQGG
+571 
-576 TCRRFAGARAVGG
+576 ARAVAAKLGIADARAG
-589 DGRRRRE
+589 LSPADKAE
-596 RRPGVG
+596 LVADLQ
-602 ARGRGHC
+602 ARGRSVAMAG
-609 DGRGGGRGDRG
+609 DGVNDAPALARADAGIAMGAGADAAIEAAGVALAKGDLAALARA
-620 GGRRFGE
+620 
-627 RRLGGVGA
+627 RRLA
-635 RASLG
+635 RAALSNIRQNLFFALIYNALG
-640 AGGAFEHSAKLVFR
+640 IPIAAGVLYPFFGVLLSPIVAAAAMSM
-654 ADIQR
+654 
-659 AGDSD
+659 S
-664 CGGSFV
+664 SV
-670 SVFRRFV
+670 SV
-677 VADRGRGG
+677 
-685 DEHVVGFCRRQR
+685 VGNALRLR
-697 AAPARGENRRLI
+697 AAKIDG
-709 RRLFCACFA
+709 
-718 VRDPTDDE
+718 
-726 QNNGI
+726 
-731 NHLRTKNAR
+731 
-740 HRNRNQRRNCPRC
+740 
-753 FRSPSARD
+753 
-761 S
+761 

>member
-1 MTKQASETFT
+1 MTKHTSETFT
-11 CPMHPQVEQAVFG
+11 CPMHPQVEQASFG

-32 LEPKDAPPA
+32 LEPKDALPA
-41 TDAPNPEAVDFRRR
+41 TDAPNPEAIDFRRR
-55 LLVACALAAPLMILH
+55 LLVACALATPLMILH
-70 LAPPLRESIGARAAL
+70 LAPPLRESIGARASL

-110 FVTGNLNMFS
+110 FATGNLNMFS

-229 VDGEV
+229 VDGQV

-275 ARRVGSETTLARI
+275 ARRVGRETTLARI

-491 ALSRAVDARRGRDG
+491 ALSRAVDARRDAGET
-505 DVGGR
+505 VML
-510 RRALG
+510 AVV
-515 GDDWGGR
+515 
-522 SDQRIRGGGD
+522 
-532 CGFARI
+532 
-538 GISDHHG
+538 
-545 DGRRAAHGAGGGGE
+545 DGRWAGMIGVADPIKESAAAAIADL
-559 VGNRGRTGGAFA
+559 RGLGFRIIMATGDEPRT
-571 SRQGG
+571 
-576 TCRRFAGARAVGG
+576 ARAVAAKLGIADARAG
-589 DGRRRRE
+589 LSPADKAGL
-596 RRPGVG
+596 VADLQ
-602 ARGRGHC
+602 ARGRSVAMAG
-609 DGRGGGRGDRG
+609 DGVNDAPALARADAGIAMGAGADAAIEAAGVALAKGDLAALARA
-620 GGRRFGE
+620 
-627 RRLGGVGA
+627 RRLA
-635 RASLG
+635 RAALSNIRQNLFFALIYNALG
-640 AGGAFEHSAKLVFR
+640 IPIAAGVLYPFFGVLLSPIVAAAAMSM
-654 ADIQR
+654 
-659 AGDSD
+659 S
-664 CGGSFV
+664 SV
-670 SVFRRFV
+670 SV
-677 VADRGRGG
+677 
-685 DEHVVGFCRRQR
+685 VGNALRLR
-697 AAPARGENRRLI
+697 AAKIDG
-709 RRLFCACFA
+709 
-718 VRDPTDDE
+718 
-726 QNNGI
+726 
-731 NHLRTKNAR
+731 
-740 HRNRNQRRNCPRC
+740 
-753 FRSPSARD
+753 
-761 S
+761 

>member
-41 TDAPNPEAVDFRRR
+41 TDAPNPEAIDFRRR
-55 LLVACALAAPLMILH
+55 LLVACALSAPLMILH

-110 FVTGNLNMFS
+110 FATGNLNMFS

-229 VDGEV
+229 VDGQV

-303 KVADAVAAWFVPA
+303 KVADAAAAWFVPA

-491 ALSRAVDARRGRDG
+491 ALSRAVDARRDAGET
-505 DVGGR
+505 VML
-510 RRALG
+510 AVV
-515 GDDWGGR
+515 
-522 SDQRIRGGGD
+522 
-532 CGFARI
+532 
-538 GISDHHG
+538 
-545 DGRRAAHGAGGGGE
+545 DGRWAGMIGVADPIKESAAAAIADL
-559 VGNRGRTGGAFA
+559 RGLGFSIIMATGDEPRT
-571 SRQGG
+571 
-576 TCRRFAGARAVGG
+576 ARAVAAKLGIADARAG
-589 DGRRRRE
+589 LSPADKAGL
-596 RRPGVG
+596 VADLQ
-602 ARGRGHC
+602 ARGRSVAMAG
-609 DGRGGGRGDRG
+609 DGVNDAPALARADAGIAMGAGADAAIEAAGVALAKGDLAALARA
-620 GGRRFGE
+620 
-627 RRLGGVGA
+627 RRLA
-635 RASLG
+635 RAALSNIRQNLFFALIYNALG
-640 AGGAFEHSAKLVFR
+640 IPIAAGVLYPFFGVLLSPIVAAAAMSM
-654 ADIQR
+654 
-659 AGDSD
+659 S
-664 CGGSFV
+664 SV
-670 SVFRRFV
+670 SV
-677 VADRGRGG
+677 
-685 DEHVVGFCRRQR
+685 VGNALRLR
-697 AAPARGENRRLI
+697 AAKSTADSAAIPRALCCARS
-709 RRLFCACFA
+709 
-718 VRDPTDDE
+718 
-726 QNNGI
+726 
-731 NHLRTKNAR
+731 
-740 HRNRNQRRNCPRC
+740 NQRR
-753 FRSPSARD
+753 AK
-761 S
+761 

>member
-11 CPMHPQVEQAVFG
+11 CPMHPQVEQAGFG

-55 LLVACALAAPLMILH
+55 LLVACALSAPLMILH

-110 FVTGNLNMFS
+110 FATGNLNMFS

-491 ALSRAVDARRGRDG
+491 ALSRAVDARRDAGET
-505 DVGGR
+505 VML
-510 RRALG
+510 AVV
-515 GDDWGGR
+515 
-522 SDQRIRGGGD
+522 
-532 CGFARI
+532 
-538 GISDHHG
+538 
-545 DGRRAAHGAGGGGE
+545 DGRWAGMIGVADPIKESAAAAIADL
-559 VGNRGRTGGAFA
+559 RGLGFRIIMATGDEPRT
-571 SRQGG
+571 
-576 TCRRFAGARAVGG
+576 ARAVAAKLGIADARAG
-589 DGRRRRE
+589 LSPADKAE
-596 RRPGVG
+596 LVADLQ
-602 ARGRGHC
+602 ARGRSVAMAG
-609 DGRGGGRGDRG
+609 DGVNDAPALARADAGIAMGAGADAAIEAAGVALAKGDLAALARA
-620 GGRRFGE
+620 
-627 RRLGGVGA
+627 RRLA
-635 RASLG
+635 RAALSNIRQNLFFALIYNALG
-640 AGGAFEHSAKLVFR
+640 IPIAAGVLYPFFGVLLSPIVAAAAMSM
-654 ADIQR
+654 
-659 AGDSD
+659 S
-664 CGGSFV
+664 SV
-670 SVFRRFV
+670 SV
-677 VADRGRGG
+677 
-685 DEHVVGFCRRQR
+685 VGNALRLR
-697 AAPARGENRRLI
+697 AAKIDG
-709 RRLFCACFA
+709 
-718 VRDPTDDE
+718 
-726 QNNGI
+726 
-731 NHLRTKNAR
+731 
-740 HRNRNQRRNCPRC
+740 
-753 FRSPSARD
+753 
-761 S
+761 

>member
-1 MTKQASETFT
+1 MTKHTSETFT
-11 CPMHPQVEQAVFG
+11 CPMHPQVEQAGFG

-32 LEPKDAPPA
+32 LEPKNAPPA
-41 TDAPNPEAVDFRRR
+41 TDAPNPEAIDFRRR

-98 CGWPFLLRGARS
+98 CGWPFLLRGVRS
-110 FVTGNLNMFS
+110 FATGNLNMFS

-126 AAAWIFSAAAV
+126 SAAWIFSAAAV

-303 KVADAVAAWFVPA
+303 KVADAAAAWFVPA

-417 DEAEL
+417 DESEL
-422 LAVAAALERGSNH
+422 LAVAVALERGSNH

-491 ALSRAVDARRGRDG
+491 VLSRAVDARRDAGETVMLAVVDGR
-505 DVGGR
+505 
-510 RRALG
+510 
-515 GDDWGGR
+515 WGGMIGVADPIKESAAAAIADLR
-522 SDQRIRGGGD
+522 GLGFRIIMATGD
-532 CGFARI
+532 
-538 GISDHHG
+538 
-545 DGRRAAHGAGGGGE
+545 E
-559 VGNRGRTGGAFA
+559 PRT
-571 SRQGG
+571 
-576 TCRRFAGARAVGG
+576 ARAVAAKLGIADARAG
-589 DGRRRRE
+589 LSPADKAE
-596 RRPGVG
+596 LVADLQ
-602 ARGRGHC
+602 ARGRSVAMAG
-609 DGRGGGRGDRG
+609 DGVNDAPALARADAGIAMGAGADAAIEAAGVALAKGDLAALARA
-620 GGRRFGE
+620 
-627 RRLGGVGA
+627 RRLA
-635 RASLG
+635 RAALANIRQNLFFALIYNALG
-640 AGGAFEHSAKLVFR
+640 IPIAAGVLYPFFGVLLSPIVAAAAMSM
-654 ADIQR
+654 
-659 AGDSD
+659 S
-664 CGGSFV
+664 SV
-670 SVFRRFV
+670 SV
-677 VADRGRGG
+677 
-685 DEHVVGFCRRQR
+685 VGNALRLR
-697 AAPARGENRRLI
+697 AVKIDG
-709 RRLFCACFA
+709 
-718 VRDPTDDE
+718 
-726 QNNGI
+726 
-731 NHLRTKNAR
+731 
-740 HRNRNQRRNCPRC
+740 
-753 FRSPSARD
+753 
-761 S
+761 

>member
-41 TDAPNPEAVDFRRR
+41 TDAPNPEAIDFRRR
-55 LLVACALAAPLMILH
+55 LLVACALSAPLMILH
-70 LAPPLRESIGARAAL
+70 LAPPLRESIGARVAL

-181 AGAAIRALL
+181 AGTAIRALL

-261 VGGSLNGDGGLVIE
+261 VGGSLNGDGGLVIKV
-275 ARRVGSETTLARI
+275 RRVGRETTLARI

-482 AARFGLDGE
+482 VARFGLDGE
-491 ALSRAVDARRGRDG
+491 ALSRAVDARRDAGETVMLAVVDGR
-505 DVGGR
+505 
-510 RRALG
+510 
-515 GDDWGGR
+515 WGGMIGVADPIKESAAAAIADLR
-522 SDQRIRGGGD
+522 GLGFRIIMATGD
-532 CGFARI
+532 
-538 GISDHHG
+538 
-545 DGRRAAHGAGGGGE
+545 E
-559 VGNRGRTGGAFA
+559 PRT
-571 SRQGG
+571 
-576 TCRRFAGARAVGG
+576 ARAVAAKLGIADARAG
-589 DGRRRRE
+589 LSPADKAGL
-596 RRPGVG
+596 VADLQ
-602 ARGRGHC
+602 ARGRSVAMAG
-609 DGRGGGRGDRG
+609 DGVNDAPALARADAGIAMGAGADAAIEAAGVALAKGDLAALARA
-620 GGRRFGE
+620 
-627 RRLGGVGA
+627 RRLA
-635 RASLG
+635 RAALSNIRQNLFFALIYNALG
-640 AGGAFEHSAKLVFR
+640 IPIAAGVLYPFFGVLLSPIVAAAAMSM
-654 ADIQR
+654 
-659 AGDSD
+659 S
-664 CGGSFV
+664 SV
-670 SVFRRFV
+670 SV
-677 VADRGRGG
+677 
-685 DEHVVGFCRRQR
+685 VGNALRLR
-697 AAPARGENRRLI
+697 AAKIDG
-709 RRLFCACFA
+709 
-718 VRDPTDDE
+718 
-726 QNNGI
+726 
-731 NHLRTKNAR
+731 
-740 HRNRNQRRNCPRC
+740 
-753 FRSPSARD
+753 
-761 S
+761 

>member
-11 CPMHPQVEQAVFG
+11 CPMHPQVEQAGFG

-55 LLVACALAAPLMILH
+55 LLVACALSAPLMILH

-110 FVTGNLNMFS
+110 FATGNLNMFS

-303 KVADAVAAWFVPA
+303 KVADAAAAWFVPA
-316 VAAAAVLS
+316 VVAAAVLS

-470 GGRRCALGNAKM
+470 GNRRCALGNAKM

-491 ALSRAVDARRGRDG
+491 ALSRAVDARRDAGETVMLAVVDGR
-505 DVGGR
+505 
-510 RRALG
+510 
-515 GDDWGGR
+515 WGGMIGVADPIKESAAAAIADLR
-522 SDQRIRGGGD
+522 GLGFRIIMATGD
-532 CGFARI
+532 
-538 GISDHHG
+538 
-545 DGRRAAHGAGGGGE
+545 E
-559 VGNRGRTGGAFA
+559 PRT
-571 SRQGG
+571 
-576 TCRRFAGARAVGG
+576 ARAVAAKLGIADARAG
-589 DGRRRRE
+589 LSPADKAGL
-596 RRPGVG
+596 VADLQ
-602 ARGRGHC
+602 ARGRSVAMAG
-609 DGRGGGRGDRG
+609 DGVNDAPALARADAGIAMGAGADAAIEAAGVALAKGDLAALARA
-620 GGRRFGE
+620 
-627 RRLGGVGA
+627 RRLA
-635 RASLG
+635 RAALSNIRQNLFFALIYNALG
-640 AGGAFEHSAKLVFR
+640 IPIAAGVLYPFFGVLLSPIVAAAAMSM
-654 ADIQR
+654 
-659 AGDSD
+659 S
-664 CGGSFV
+664 SV
-670 SVFRRFV
+670 SV
-677 VADRGRGG
+677 
-685 DEHVVGFCRRQR
+685 VGNALRLR
-697 AAPARGENRRLI
+697 AVKIDG
-709 RRLFCACFA
+709 
-718 VRDPTDDE
+718 
-726 QNNGI
+726 
-731 NHLRTKNAR
+731 
-740 HRNRNQRRNCPRC
+740 
-753 FRSPSARD
+753 
-761 S
+761 

>member
-55 LLVACALAAPLMILH
+55 LLVACALSAPLMILH
-70 LAPPLRESIGARAAL
+70 LAPPLRESIGARTAL

-91 ATPVVFW
+91 ATPVVFC

-110 FVTGNLNMFS
+110 FATGNLNMFS

-181 AGAAIRALL
+181 AGAAIRVLL

-303 KVADAVAAWFVPA
+303 KVADAAAAWFVPA
-316 VAAAAVLS
+316 VAAVAVLS
-324 FLGWLI
+324 FLGWLA

-491 ALSRAVDARRGRDG
+491 ALSRAVDARRDAGET
-505 DVGGR
+505 VML
-510 RRALG
+510 AVV
-515 GDDWGGR
+515 
-522 SDQRIRGGGD
+522 
-532 CGFARI
+532 
-538 GISDHHG
+538 
-545 DGRRAAHGAGGGGE
+545 DGRWAGMIGVADPIKESAAAAIADL
-559 VGNRGRTGGAFA
+559 RGLGFSIIMATGDEPRT
-571 SRQGG
+571 
-576 TCRRFAGARAVGG
+576 ARAVAAKLGIADARAG
-589 DGRRRRE
+589 LSPADKAE
-596 RRPGVG
+596 LVADLQ
-602 ARGRGHC
+602 ARGRSVAMAG
-609 DGRGGGRGDRG
+609 DGVNDAPALARADAGIAMGAGADAAIEAAGVALAKGDLAALARA
-620 GGRRFGE
+620 
-627 RRLGGVGA
+627 RRLA
-635 RASLG
+635 RAALSNIRQNLFFALIYNALG
-640 AGGAFEHSAKLVFR
+640 IPIAAGVLYPFFGVLLSPIVAAAAMSM
-654 ADIQR
+654 
-659 AGDSD
+659 S
-664 CGGSFV
+664 SV
-670 SVFRRFV
+670 SV
-677 VADRGRGG
+677 
-685 DEHVVGFCRRQR
+685 VGNALRLR
-697 AAPARGENRRLI
+697 AVKIDG
-709 RRLFCACFA
+709 
-718 VRDPTDDE
+718 
-726 QNNGI
+726 
-731 NHLRTKNAR
+731 
-740 HRNRNQRRNCPRC
+740 
-753 FRSPSARD
+753 
-761 S
+761 

>member
-41 TDAPNPEAVDFRRR
+41 TDAPNPEAIDFRRR
-55 LLVACALAAPLMILH
+55 LLVACALSAPLMILH

-491 ALSRAVDARRGRDG
+491 ALSRAVDARRDAGET
-505 DVGGR
+505 VML
-510 RRALG
+510 AVV
-515 GDDWGGR
+515 
-522 SDQRIRGGGD
+522 
-532 CGFARI
+532 
-538 GISDHHG
+538 
-545 DGRRAAHGAGGGGE
+545 DGRWAGMIGVADPIKESAAAAIADL
-559 VGNRGRTGGAFA
+559 RGLGFSIIMATGDEPRT
-571 SRQGG
+571 
-576 TCRRFAGARAVGG
+576 ARAVAAKLGIADARAG
-589 DGRRRRE
+589 LSPADKAE
-596 RRPGVG
+596 LVADLQ
-602 ARGRGHC
+602 ARGRSVAMAG
-609 DGRGGGRGDRG
+609 DGVNDAPALARADAGIAMGAGADAAIEAAGVALAKGDLAALARA
-620 GGRRFGE
+620 
-627 RRLGGVGA
+627 RRLA
-635 RASLG
+635 RAALSNIRQNLFFALIYNALG
-640 AGGAFEHSAKLVFR
+640 IPIAAGVLYPFFGVLLSPIVAAAAMSM
-654 ADIQR
+654 
-659 AGDSD
+659 S
-664 CGGSFV
+664 SV
-670 SVFRRFV
+670 SV
-677 VADRGRGG
+677 
-685 DEHVVGFCRRQR
+685 VGNALRLR
-697 AAPARGENRRLI
+697 AVKIDG
-709 RRLFCACFA
+709 
-718 VRDPTDDE
+718 
-726 QNNGI
+726 
-731 NHLRTKNAR
+731 
-740 HRNRNQRRNCPRC
+740 
-753 FRSPSARD
+753 
-761 S
+761 

>member
-275 ARRVGSETTLARI
+275 ARRVGRETTLARI

-303 KVADAVAAWFVPA
+303 KVADAAAAWFVPA

-470 GGRRCALGNAKM
+470 SGRRCALGNAKM

-491 ALSRAVDARRGRDG
+491 ALSRAVDARRDAGETVMLAVVDGR
-505 DVGGR
+505 
-510 RRALG
+510 
-515 GDDWGGR
+515 WGGMIGVADPIKESAAAAIADLR
-522 SDQRIRGGGD
+522 GLGFRIIMATGD
-532 CGFARI
+532 
-538 GISDHHG
+538 
-545 DGRRAAHGAGGGGE
+545 E
-559 VGNRGRTGGAFA
+559 PRT
-571 SRQGG
+571 
-576 TCRRFAGARAVGG
+576 ARAVAAKLGIADARAG
-589 DGRRRRE
+589 LSPADKAGL
-596 RRPGVG
+596 VADLQ
-602 ARGRGHC
+602 ARGRSVAMAG
-609 DGRGGGRGDRG
+609 DGVNDAPALARADAGIAMGAGADAAIEAAGVALAKGDLAALARA
-620 GGRRFGE
+620 
-627 RRLGGVGA
+627 RRLA
-635 RASLG
+635 RAALSNIRQNLFFALIYNALG
-640 AGGAFEHSAKLVFR
+640 IPIAAGVLYPFFGVLLSPIVAAAAMSM
-654 ADIQR
+654 
-659 AGDSD
+659 S
-664 CGGSFV
+664 SV
-670 SVFRRFV
+670 SV
-677 VADRGRGG
+677 
-685 DEHVVGFCRRQR
+685 VGNALRLR
-697 AAPARGENRRLI
+697 AAKIDG
-709 RRLFCACFA
+709 
-718 VRDPTDDE
+718 
-726 QNNGI
+726 
-731 NHLRTKNAR
+731 
-740 HRNRNQRRNCPRC
+740 
-753 FRSPSARD
+753 
-761 S
+761 